1 MAFSQESSYRV
12 ISASASDYE
21 DESSKVLDTFK
32 AATSILSALADTQAA
47 TQKAAHTVT
56 QTVSSLTSNS
66 NIESWS
72 KSTISKIKST
82 AFTEKSELQRLN
94 HQLQIYLDNVKRLE
108 ALNRALQ
115 AEVEKAKIAAAPRLM
130 DKSELSGTL
139 KSIRSKLEEESL
151 ATVKLQTRI
160 EANEILI
167 SHLNDRLRFFHLEAE
182 IQKQKLITLQTYLT
196 ETANQKEFLRRNAK
210 VLEDEIAAEKARI
223 LATEKDL
230 EALLLSL
237 QNGRNGNKKL
247 ELEMQTL
254 LDEISFAKA
263 IFNEEIVHLR
273 NRVSNGIA
281 FSGGDVSSFYKSELA
296 IAIRQIREDFQAL
309 NDHQLYEY
317 RQLKETELQSTI
329 AYLESERMRLSKLN
343 TNQELEF
350 SVKELGARLEEN
362 KADVLMLN
370 ARNAELF
377 KRQSDLEARIKDTR
391 ARIQIE
397 LARKSSEI
405 ESIRLQ
411 NEQIA
416 SEIEHWDKYIRSN
429 LETEIQTYRS
439 ILNSQIR
446 LLDKVANSFVVT
458 HQVVEEVIKRP
469 IAQTTVVTEK
479 VLSSSVKESSS
490 SSASHSVSKSLISE
504 QSAEDKL
511 LQAFKKADA
520 NGTGFISIDELQAI
534 LSKSG
539 SNISERDVYNMIH
552 SVDRDGDGRLNFA
565 GKNPIK

>member
-1 MAFSQESSYRV
+1 MVLSQESSYRMF
-12 ISASASDYE
+12 STSASDYE
-21 DESSKVLDTFK
+21 EESSRVLDNFK
-32 AATSILSALADTQAA
+32 AATSLLTALAENQAVNQNLTQ
-47 TQKAAHTVT
+47 
-56 QTVSSLTSNS
+56 SNAV
-66 NIESWS
+66 ESWS
-72 KSTISKIKST
+72 KITISKVKNNAVIEK
-82 AFTEKSELQRLN
+82 TELKRLN
-94 HQLQIYLDNVKRLE
+94 QQLKTYLENVRRLE

-130 DKSELSGTL
+130 DKSELSGKL
-139 KSIRSKLEEESL
+139 GSIRSKLEEESL

-469 IAQTTVVTEK
+469 VVSSTLVSEKFITTGNTAV
-479 VLSSSVKESSS
+479 SSS
-490 SSASHSVSKSLISE
+490 SSQIVTSSSKSEKIIDDQLNY
-504 QSAEDKL
+504 
-511 LQAFKKADA
+511 AFKKIDA
-520 NGTGFISIDELQAI
+520 NSSGYISIDELQELLA
-534 LSKSG
+534 KTG
-539 SNISERDVYNMIH
+539 HNFTERDIYRMIQ
-552 SVDRDGDGRLNFA
+552 SVDRDGDGRLNFE
-565 GKNPIK
+565 GSFNSFFNFTQVYL